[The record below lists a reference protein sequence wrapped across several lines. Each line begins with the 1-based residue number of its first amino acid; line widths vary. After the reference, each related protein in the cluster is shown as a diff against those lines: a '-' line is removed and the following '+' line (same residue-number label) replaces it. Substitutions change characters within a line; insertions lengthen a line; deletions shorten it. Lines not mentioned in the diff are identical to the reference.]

1 MIKLNILNME
11 NFLKTVNTC
20 KSEVHMLDSKGGK
33 RISTAPALYR
43 NA

>member
-20 KSEVHMLDSKGGK
+20 KSEVHMLDSKDGK
-33 RISTAPALYR
+33 TKINGTRSG
-43 NA
+43 